1 MNLAEL
7 TKNKAFR
14 VLQVTVDGEI
24 GKRLSEMGFTNGAEG
39 LIVRKALFGDPIQVN
54 ILSYNLSLRKAEAAG
69 IEIEL
74 VDTFKKKLL

>member
-1 MNLAEL
+1 MNLAQL

-14 VLQVTVDGEI
+14 VMQVTVGGEI

-39 LIVRKALFGDPIQVN
+39 TVVRKALFGDPIQVSIMN
-54 ILSYNLSLRKAEAAG
+54 YNLSLRKAEAAG

-74 VDTFKKKLL
+74 LDYAVKKAS